1 MLNTKEQYQI
11 DYVNN
16 EDFENQEYNFSI
28 YPTTI
33 KRHLDEYV
41 IGQEEAKKILSV
53 AAYNHTKIIN
63 NPELHI
69 DKSNILMIGPS
80 GSGKTYMIKSL
91 AKILDVPYVITNA
104 TSLTESGYVGD
115 DVETILQSLLFK
127 AYEEIKYY
135 NSESERME
143 KAIAKAEKGIIFID
157 EIDKKAIKG
166 ENSSITRDVSGEG
179 VQQALL
185 KIVEGTHVRVPLT
198 GNRKHPSQDMII
210 INTKN
215 ILFIVSGAFVGIEK
229 IIQQRLGA
237 NNKQINLIK
246 QQMKKEKQSYN
257 SLIDKVIPEDI
268 RNFGMIQEFIGR
280 FPVICPLH
288 LLSENDIVKILTEP
302 RNNII
307 FQYKQLMAVDNI
319 ELDFEQEALHQIA
332 KNAIQNNT
340 GARGLRN
347 QLEKTLLNVMF
358 EKPNQT
364 NKYKKEKII
373 ITDKDIQEAV

>member
-1 MLNTKEQYQI
+1 MI
-11 DYVNN
+11 
-16 EDFENQEYNFSI
+16 F
-28 YPTTI
+28 
-33 KRHLDEYV
+33 
-41 IGQEEAKKILSV
+41 KKC
-53 AAYNHTKIIN
+53 
-63 NPELHI
+63 
-69 DKSNILMIGPS
+69 
-80 GSGKTYMIKSL
+80 
-91 AKILDVPYVITNA
+91 A
-104 TSLTESGYVGD
+104 TSNCNLG
-115 DVETILQSLLFK
+115 
-127 AYEEIKYY
+127 
-135 NSESERME
+135 
-143 KAIAKAEKGIIFID
+143 
-157 EIDKKAIKG
+157 
-166 ENSSITRDVSGEG
+166 
-179 VQQALL
+179 
-185 KIVEGTHVRVPLT
+185 
-198 GNRKHPSQDMII
+198 
-210 INTKN
+210 TKN

-307 FQYKQLMAVDNI
+307 FQYKKLMAVDNI

-332 KNAIQNNT
+332 KNAIRNNT

-347 QLEKTLLNVMF
+347 QLEKTLLSVMF